1 MSLMMMDG
9 LPVELPS
16 CDAMPDG
23 RRDFGSIAFDKLPNT
38 RDLGGLTTVDGRTVR
53 RGALLRSGML
63 AYASDADLERLRTE
77 YHLSLIVDL
86 RNLDELAESPDPL
99 ALLPEARFVHA
110 NIFENARVGITQE
123 RAARIEA
130 ARRLVEESGDPVD
143 FMVALYPAMLL
154 DAHGIAGYRQF
165 FEALLACEDGAALWH
180 CQIGRDRCGMASLL
194 VETALGVP
202 WEQIVADYLATN
214 VYALARFTREGPASV
229 RSLRAVT
236 AAVEREYGGYGA
248 YIEKALGIEP
258 SALHGL
264 RSRLLE

>member
-1 MSLMMMDG
+1 MNSMMMDG

-23 RRDFGSIAFDKLPNT
+23 
-38 RDLGGLTTVDGRTVR
+38 
-53 RGALLRSGML
+53 
-63 AYASDADLERLRTE
+63 RLRTE

-110 NIFENARVGITQE
+110 NIFEDARVGITQE

-143 FMVALYPAMLL
+143 FMAALYPAMLL
-154 DAHGIAGYRQF
+154 DAPGIAGYRQF

-180 CQIGRDRCGMASLL
+180 CQIGRD
-194 VETALGVP
+194 P
-202 WEQIVADYLATN
+202 
-214 VYALARFTREGPASV
+214 
-229 RSLRAVT
+229 LR
-236 AAVEREYGGYGA
+236 
-248 YIEKALGIEP
+248 
-258 SALHGL
+258 HGL
-264 RSRLLE
+264 AAR

>member
-1 MSLMMMDG
+1 
-9 LPVELPS
+9 
-16 CDAMPDG
+16 
-23 RRDFGSIAFDKLPNT
+23 
-38 RDLGGLTTVDGRTVR
+38 
-53 RGALLRSGML
+53 
-63 AYASDADLERLRTE
+63 
-77 YHLSLIVDL
+77 
-86 RNLDELAESPDPL
+86 
-99 ALLPEARFVHA
+99 
-110 NIFENARVGITQE
+110 
-123 RAARIEA
+123 
-130 ARRLVEESGDPVD
+130 
-143 FMVALYPAMLL
+143 MLL
-154 DAHGIAGYRQF
+154 DAPGIAGYRQF

-202 WEQIVADYLATN
+202 WEQVVADYLATN
-214 VYALARFTREGPASV
+214 VYAPARFTREGPASV